1 MIFITTSNGVYV
13 LKSGDKQ
20 PTVIMTRKHTRG
32 FFKKKSLGYFGIC
45 HHQKTG
51 KILVASREKLGT
63 KAIDK
68 PSPDCKLLAI
78 DPTTLKYNVIGSVMD
93 VHDVHQITS
102 NDSQVFLTDT
112 GLNRIHV
119 YDLEQAKTSRIINIG
134 EIRSDVHH
142 LNAVYASSDTLMIGM
157 NNRGT
162 QESAMLSIALD
173 KIRGATSFDI
183 DGLQIGELKVLTGIS
198 HTHDLEPYGEDY
210 LCCASHA
217 GFIFRLSNLQTIIT
231 LNSWVRGLCS
241 DERGLWVGSSPLASR
256 KERHSEKLDGCVYLY
271 SHHDFQ
277 RLETYPLQGSG
288 QVNDL
293 LSYPS
298 K

>member
-13 LKSGDKQ
+13 LKAGSKQ
-20 PTVIMTRKHTRG
+20 PQVVMTRKHTRG
-32 FFKKKSLGYFGIC
+32 LFKKKSLGYFGIC
-45 HHQKTG
+45 HHQDSG
-51 KILVASREKLGT
+51 KILVASREKLGS
-63 KAIDK
+63 KVIDK

-78 DPTTLKYNVIGSVMD
+78 DPVTLGYEVIGIVMG

-102 NDSQVFLTDT
+102 NGSLVFLTDT

-119 YDLEQAKTSRIINIG
+119 YDLAQQKTIRILNIG
-134 EIRSDVHH
+134 AQRSDIHH
-142 LNAVYASSDTLMIGM
+142 LNAVYASTDTLMIGM

-162 QESAMLSIALD
+162 QESAVLSISLD
-173 KIRGATSFDI
+173 KIRDATDFEI
-183 DGLQIGELKVLTGIS
+183 DGLLLGETQVLTGIR
-198 HTHDLEPYGEDY
+198 HTHDLEPYGDDF

-217 GFIFRLSNLQTIIT
+217 GFVFRLSDLQPIIT
-231 LNSWVRGLCS
+231 INSWVRGLCA
-241 DERGLWVGSSPLASR
+241 DEKGLWVGSSPLASR

-271 SHHDFQ
+271 SHQDFT

-293 LSYPS
+293 LASPS
-298 K
+298 N